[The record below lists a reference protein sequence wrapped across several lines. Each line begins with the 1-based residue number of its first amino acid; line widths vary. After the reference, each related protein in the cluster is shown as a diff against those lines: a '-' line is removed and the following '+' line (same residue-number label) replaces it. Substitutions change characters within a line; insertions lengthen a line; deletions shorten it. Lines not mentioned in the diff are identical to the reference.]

1 MVQLR
6 ILQGKRA
13 GFSKLIR
20 RFPCRMGRAPD
31 SDFRLE
37 DDGVWNQHLE
47 LNLDGA
53 EGFTLTRLPLA
64 LASVNGQ
71 GFQKM
76 LLRNGDLIEIGLLK
90 IQFWLSDC
98 QQINLGPRE
107 LFTWLFLAMTAALQ
121 VGLVF
126 WLMQE

>member
-13 GFSKLIR
+13 GFSKVIQ

-31 SDFRLE
+31 ADIRLE

-47 LNLDGA
+47 LNLDEA
-53 EGFTLTRLPLA
+53 EGFTLTRLPQT

-71 GFQKM
+71 NFQKI

-107 LFTWLFLAMTAALQ
+107 LFTWLFLAATAALQ

>member
-13 GFSKLIR
+13 GFSKVIQ

-31 SDFRLE
+31 ADFRLE

-47 LNLDGA
+47 LNLDGT
-53 EGFTLTRLPLA
+53 EGFTLTRLPQA
-64 LASVNGQ
+64 LAAVNGQ
-71 GFQKM
+71 SFQKI

-90 IQFWLSDC
+90 IQFWLSDR

-107 LFTWLFLAMTAALQ
+107 LFTWLFLTATAALQ
-121 VGLVF
+121 VVLVF